1 MTQEMKAM
9 EEIHA
14 GMIDR
19 AKELNRWCVLSN
31 IRMRQMESAKR
42 KLKEMFGNNG
52 DIGMG
57 YVIEMLAEKYKSETG
72 YNDRIYSEYNH
83 LVSFIN
89 RFENDARD
97 YGIGRDWNVHK
108 EMQAQLEE
116 IRKETREDEQK
127 AFEKYCK

>member
-19 AKELNRWCVLSN
+19 AKELNRLCVLSN
-31 IRMRQMESAKR
+31 IRMRQMESAKM
-42 KLKEMFGNNG
+42 KLKEMIASNG

-57 YVIEMLAEKYKSETG
+57 YVFEMLAEKYKSEKQ
-72 YNDRIYSEYNH
+72 YNDRMYSEYYH

-97 YGIGRDWNVHK
+97 YGIGRDWNVYK

-116 IRKETREDEQK
+116 INKEIREDEQK
-127 AFEKYCK
+127 AFEKYCE